1 MAIFQTTIELS
12 YQILQIIETA
22 DQEIILVTP
31 YLKLSSNLKD
41 KLSEANRKGKEITLI
56 YGKSDLSKEEKTFLD
71 DLDKLTIYFHENL
84 HAKCYF
90 NEYIMLI
97 TSMNLHEFSE
107 KQNKEFGIFIDKE
120 TDDIV
125 IYEDVLE
132 EVHSII
138 QTAMLKKESKSK
150 NFKSFV
156 NKKPIIESFCDYMN
170 NSFQEKRFRVE
181 KFDDDFGGRAKAIIS
196 ENFLINVDILIDE
209 NVNFILKLSKSLCEK
224 LFKNNGVLNN
234 IEINNEYRIYWNPP
248 YDEIKVYKS
257 IEIRDKWDLLDY
269 ETKFKYY
276 KRAIELV
283 TTEIEREIF
292 KLKHST

>member
-1 MAIFQTTIELS
+1 MAKFLTTIELS
-12 YQILQIIETA
+12 YQILQIIKTA

-56 YGKSDLSKEEKTFLD
+56 YGKSDLGKEEKTFLD
-71 DLDKLTIYFHENL
+71 NLDNLTIYFHENL

-107 KQNKEFGIFIDKE
+107 KQNKEFGIFVDKE
-120 TDDIV
+120 TDESG

-138 QTAMLKKESKSK
+138 QTATLKKKSKSN
-150 NFKSFV
+150 NFRSFV
-156 NKKPIIESFCDYMN
+156 GEKSIEEVFCDYMN
-170 NSFQEKRFRVE
+170 KNFQEKRFRVE
-181 KFDDDFGGRAKAIIS
+181 KFDDDFNGRAKAIVS
-196 ENFLINVDILIDE
+196 EDFLINVDLVIED
-209 NVNFILKLSKSLCEK
+209 NVNFILKFSKQLCEK
-224 LFKNNGVLNN
+224 LFKNNEVLNN

-257 IEIRDKWDLLDY
+257 ITIRDNWDLLDH

-283 TTEIEREIF
+283 TTEIEKEIL

>member
-1 MAIFQTTIELS
+1 MAKFLTTIELS
-12 YQILQIIETA
+12 YQILQIIKTA

-71 DLDKLTIYFHENL
+71 NLDNLTIYFHENL

-120 TDDIV
+120 TDESG

-138 QTAMLKKESKSK
+138 QTATLRKKSKSM
-150 NFKSFV
+150 NFRSFV
-156 NKKPIIESFCDYMN
+156 SEKPIEEEFCDYLN
-170 NSFQEKRFRVE
+170 KSFPGKRFRLE
-181 KFDDDFGGRAKAIIS
+181 KFDDDFIGRSKAIIS
-196 ENFLINVDILIDE
+196 EDFLINVDLDIEE
-209 NVNFILKLSKSLCEK
+209 NVDFILRLSKSICEK

-248 YDEIKVYKS
+248 YDKIKVYKS
-257 IEIRDKWDLLDY
+257 IPIRDKWDLLDY
-269 ETKFKYY
+269 DTKFKYY

-283 TTEIEREIF
+283 TTEIEKEIL